1 MFDKSAVG
9 STIKEMRIKK
19 KLSQEVLSGFA
30 GIGRSHLAMIETGAK
45 NANFET
51 IWKIAL
57 ALDLRPFELVK
68 LIEEH
73 SSSTNDNSN

>member
-9 STIKEMRIKK
+9 STIKELRIKK

-73 SSSTNDNSN
+73 SSSTNENSN